1 MAVAG
6 ADTGSDGTS
15 ASACE
20 SGGATLEPR
29 GSLGVV
35 SDYRQRPSTGTID
48 RLNALVDAETDA
60 GRQLRAQL
68 AIRNPDCAPDQIE
81 DGLQAACD
89 RFLRGYCRGT
99 SDDEIFIWLRTTAH
113 RWIGHQRRDRRREV
127 LVDPAAGGPLD
138 QAVQSGPDAELI
150 RREVEHDRSELVQE
164 IVAELSDRQRLVL
177 ALHVRGE
184 KRPRI
189 ASQLAVSPRVVKRDI
204 EAVMAVARTAIG
216 RLAGGGCADGE
227 VLVMRRAY
235 GLATPIEAAQARRH
249 LSHCSRCAEF
259 AGRLDHWREGAAAI
273 LPAPATVEHANPGRL
288 ADALAAFRQ
297 HVSDGGLQL
306 KQQATTTYYRVADPT
321 PLAGIRPGA
330 VGAVVG
336 ACLLGT
342 SAYTYCTENGVNP
355 LTAVPG
361 LVESA
366 PDRPAERA
374 ETTTPADPAPAPV
387 EPPPPPTTTDPAPV
401 VTEQQ
406 AAAPPPPP
414 PPEPAPEPV
423 TPAEQIEPSTYTPP
437 PTAQPSSSAKPA
449 PVDDSS
455 GVRSE
460 FAGP

>member
-1 MAVAG
+1 MEVAG
-6 ADTGSDGTS
+6 ADTRSDGAS
-15 ASACE
+15 ASACSSE
-20 SGGATLEPR
+20 GATFERR
-29 GSLGVV
+29 GSLEVV
-35 SDYRQRPSTGTID
+35 SDYRQRPSTDTID

-60 GRQLRAQL
+60 GQQLRAQL
-68 AIRNPDCAPDQIE
+68 AVRNPDCALDQIE

-99 SDDEIFIWLRTTAH
+99 SDDEIFTWLRTTAH
-113 RWIGHQRRDRRREV
+113 RWIGHQRRDRRLEV

-138 QAVQSGPDAELI
+138 QAVESAPDSELI
-150 RREVEHDRSELVQE
+150 RQEVEHDRGQLVQA

-189 ASQLAVSPRVVKRDI
+189 ASRLAVSPRVVKRDI

-227 VLVMRRAY
+227 LLVMRRAY

-249 LSHCSRCAEF
+249 LSDCSRCAEF

-288 ADALAAFRQ
+288 ADALAALRQ
-297 HVSDGGLQL
+297 HVADGGLQL

-342 SAYTYCTENGVNP
+342 SAYTYCTEHGVNP

-366 PDRPAERA
+366 PDQPAERA
-374 ETTTPADPAPAPV
+374 ETTTPA
-387 EPPPPPTTTDPAPV
+387 EPPPVTVEPPTTTPTPEQAPV
-401 VTEQQ
+401 VTEQ
-406 AAAPPPPP
+406 AAAPPPE
-414 PPEPAPEPV
+414 PEPAPEPV

-437 PTAQPSSSAKPA
+437 PSAQPSSSATPA